1 MTLGEMGQYN
11 WLTKEIQR
19 DEQRLKELEE
29 IAIVAKSPSY
39 TGMPRGNGTT
49 SKVELY
55 AAEIVDLEAIIAA
68 KRLQCI
74 HERNRIERFI
84 AEIDDSRTRLIF
96 TLRCIDCMSW
106 GRVAEYMG
114 GGMTAD
120 TARQIYSRYI
130 KAGRKSSKD
139 GKNAPK

>member
-1 MTLGEMGQYN
+1 MTLGEMGQYY

>member
-1 MTLGEMGQYN
+1 MTQGEMGQYY
-11 WLTKEIQR
+11 WLTKEIKK

-29 IAIVAKSPSY
+29 ISTVAKSPSFD
-39 TGMPRGNGTT
+39 GMPHGSGNT
-49 SKVELY
+49 SKVEMY

-74 HERNRIERFI
+74 HERSRIERFI
-84 AEIDDSRTRLIF
+84 SDISDSRTRLIF

-114 GGMTAD
+114 AGMTAD

-130 KAGRKSSKD
+130 KASQD
-139 GKNAPK
+139 IQNTINVQCQ